1 MKIAIIRLS
10 ALGDIIVSASLVSC
24 LTELFADIEIDWF
37 VDERFAAI
45 LKPQDRITLRILP
58 LKRHLKNFNIKA
70 ILKEYQELRCLSYD
84 AVIDMQGL
92 IKSAII
98 GRILKSRYYV
108 GFDRNSIKEP
118 FASFFYTHK
127 VEIPYQDSI
136 VRRNAKVLFE
146 ALKPSMSFDDF
157 LSFAL
162 KKRKQ
167 IFTYNTQDK
176 HKILQYLSPNKKNI
190 LFILEASM
198 PSKTYSS
205 KNFIQLGRG
214 LSNGDISILL
224 LVHRD
229 FSKAQEIFD
238 GLKDCIEIKIIS
250 QLDLQTIKALIDSV
264 DLVVGGDTGI
274 THLAWAMQK
283 PSITL
288 YGNTPLE
295 RFKLLGD
302 KNIALSG
309 NPKATYDK
317 NDFSIN
323 KISPQQICK
332 YIEDIL

>member
-1 MKIAIIRLS
+1 MKIAIVRLS
-10 ALGDIIVSASLVSC
+10 ALGDVIVSASLVSC
-24 LTELFADIEIDWF
+24 LIELFADIEIDWF
-37 VDERFAAI
+37 IDERFAAI
-45 LKPQDRITLRILP
+45 LKPQDKIKLRILP
-58 LKRHLKNFNIKA
+58 LKRYLRNFNIRA
-70 ILKEYQELRCLSYD
+70 MLKECQKLRELSYD
-84 AVIDMQGL
+84 VVIDMQGL

-136 VRRNAKVLFE
+136 VRRNAKILFE
-146 ALKPSMSFDDF
+146 AIKPSMGFDDF

-167 IFTYNTQDK
+167 IFTYNAQDK

-190 LFILEASM
+190 LFILEASI

-214 LSNGDISILL
+214 FSNGDISILL
-224 LVHRD
+224 LVHKD

-250 QLDLQTIKALIDSV
+250 QLDLQAIKALIDSV

-288 YGNTPLE
+288 YGNTPLK
-295 RFKLLGD
+295 RFELSGD

-309 NPKATYDK
+309 NSKATYDK

-332 YIEDIL
+332 CIEDIL